1 MPVGKRK
8 RLDICREC
16 KHANRPAIMA
26 ARLGHAGCLA
36 TAYRELG
43 VFNERDDFGATP
55 IHFAAR
61 NGHLECLKWL
71 VTRSGVSPNA
81 VARNGATAAHDAAAM
96 GHLACLHYLLENTA
110 CSSKDATVE
119 GATALHM
126 ACRFGRLKVVKWLMD
141 YTGASPGEKG
151 ANDVTPV
158 HLCAAKSKLVNKRGG
173 ADDYTPMCASIFAGC
188 RSFGVSAVVDK
199 TPSVHGK
206 REDRSRSYG
215 CLLRRSGRMVSC

>member
-8 RLDICREC
+8 RLDICRDC
-16 KHANRPAIMA
+16 KRSNRPAITA
-26 ARLGHAGCLA
+26 ARLGHTNCLT

-55 IHFAAR
+55 IHFASR

-96 GHLACLHYLLENTA
+96 GHLACLHYLLENTP
-110 CSSKDATVE
+110 CSASDTTAE
-119 GATALHM
+119 GATVLHM
-126 ACRFGRLKVVKWLMD
+126 ACRFGRLQVVKWLMD

-151 ANDVTPV
+151 ANGVTPV
-158 HLCAAKSKLVNKRGG
+158 HLCAAKSKYKRGVG
-173 ADDYTPMCASIFAGC
+173 LMCKLSLPLNYAYKFFC
-188 RSFGVSAVVDK
+188 
-199 TPSVHGK
+199 T
-206 REDRSRSYG
+206 
-215 CLLRRSGRMVSC
+215 